1 MQLKAAFHDR
11 KEAVMTLD
19 EAFEARA
26 AEDVP
31 DTDLPDLVAALAR
44 SLDAEV
50 MKTHISWCFW
60 LATWPT
66 S

>member
-1 MQLKAAFHDR
+1 
-11 KEAVMTLD
+11 MTLD
-19 EAFEARA
+19 EAFKARA

-44 SLDAEV
+44 CLDAEV